1 MYELQCD
8 GTVVTR
14 NIMPPIIIELRQ
26 RFHCRYFPPL
36 VMVNH
41 RRDFYRENKKVT
53 FQILNLLSMD
63 LGFVDYLFDFDY
75 KCILI
80 DVLQS
85 FNYIVASIT
94 KSGKMYT
101 RRFIVILEIKKFD
114 K

>member
-1 MYELQCD
+1 
-8 GTVVTR
+8 
-14 NIMPPIIIELRQ
+14 
-26 RFHCRYFPPL
+26 
-36 VMVNH
+36 
-41 RRDFYRENKKVT
+41 
-53 FQILNLLSMD
+53 MD
-63 LGFVDYLFDFDY
+63 LGFIDYLFDFDY

-101 RRFIVILEIKKFD
+101 RRFIVILEIKKID

>member
-1 MYELQCD
+1 
-8 GTVVTR
+8 
-14 NIMPPIIIELRQ
+14 
-26 RFHCRYFPPL
+26 
-36 VMVNH
+36 
-41 RRDFYRENKKVT
+41 
-53 FQILNLLSMD
+53 MD

-80 DVLQS
+80 DVLQ
-85 FNYIVASIT
+85 NYIVASIT